1 MNTGVVSARYAKAL
15 LLLVQE
21 TGNGERVFEQVRT
34 VLERPAE
41 TPARLEPELE
51 KLVLLLR
58 ANSRMDLL
66 KFVLRDFVRAY
77 CVQNGICLARLS
89 AASPSAGL
97 ADRLRRI
104 LSQSGRTRVIMEESV
119 DPSLIG
125 GFVLDLE
132 DYRLDAS
139 VSRQIEDIRRQ
150 LVQKNN
156 RIV

>member
-77 CVQNGICLARLS
+77 CVQNGICLARRF
-89 AASPSAGL
+89 AFGRAGGPP
-97 ADRLRRI
+97 AQDTFAVRQDPGHYGRVGGSFPHRGIRPRPRRL
-104 LSQSGRTRVIMEESV
+104 
-119 DPSLIG
+119 
-125 GFVLDLE
+125 
-132 DYRLDAS
+132 
-139 VSRQIEDIRRQ
+139 
-150 LVQKNN
+150 
-156 RIV
+156 

>member
-1 MNTGVVSARYAKAL
+1 
-15 LLLVQE
+15 
-21 TGNGERVFEQVRT
+21 
-34 VLERPAE
+34 
-41 TPARLEPELE
+41 
-51 KLVLLLR
+51 
-58 ANSRMDLL
+58 
-66 KFVLRDFVRAY
+66 
-77 CVQNGICLARLS
+77 
-89 AASPSAGL
+89 
-97 ADRLRRI
+97 
-104 LSQSGRTRVIMEESV
+104 MEESV